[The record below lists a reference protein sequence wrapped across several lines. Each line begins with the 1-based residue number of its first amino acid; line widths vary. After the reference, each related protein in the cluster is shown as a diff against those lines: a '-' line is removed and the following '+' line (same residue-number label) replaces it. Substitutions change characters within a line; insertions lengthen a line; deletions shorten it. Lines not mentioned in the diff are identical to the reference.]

1 MSDGD
6 KARYLKS
13 HTELSDSFAVT
24 LKPSSYQLSK
34 ADM

>member
-6 KARYLKS
+6 KVGYLKS
-13 HTELSDSFAVT
+13 HTELSDSFAIT
-24 LKPSSYQLSK
+24 LKPSSYQLSN